1 MVVGPRSNGGI
12 FRDLAPRCGC
22 LPVRDGQEVE
32 CPVNADNIQKLDRVI
47 HEKARMGIMA
57 LLAAS
62 ATLTFTEI
70 REALKMTDGNL
81 SVQIRTLQ
89 EAGYVAVTKS
99 YRQRRPCTTCA
110 LTPDG
115 RRAFREYIAT
125 LAKIIEHSQA
135 H

>member
-1 MVVGPRSNGGI
+1 M
-12 FRDLAPRCGC
+12 
-22 LPVRDGQEVE
+22 
-32 CPVNADNIQKLDRVI
+32 NAEHFQKLDRVI

-62 ATLTFTEI
+62 AALTFTEI
-70 REALKMTDGNL
+70 RDALKMTDGNL

-110 LTPDG
+110 LTADG
-115 RRAFREYIAT
+115 RRAFSEYIAT
-125 LAKIIEHSQA
+125 LGKIIEQSKPH
-135 H
+135 